1 MSRRQVKCPY
11 CFHSGAVDETK
22 IPAQGVKIKC
32 PRCGERFSIARQKD
46 GAPDV
51 GVPQRSEDTTGSRME
66 KTAQPA
72 PPSPSAPHSNDA
84 GQEGDAKAPPK
95 KRSIYSLSFHG
106 TPSTLFGIYIMNIL
120 YTILTLGIYRFW
132 GKIKVRQ
139 YLMSQSELMGER
151 FAFHGTGKELC
162 IGWLKAMVIIVVGY
176 GIIMG
181 LEYLNPIFILLV
193 YPSALVVLAVAKVGS
208 MRYRLSRTSWRG
220 IRLSFRGSFRR
231 GIKLYAGGL
240 VLTIITLG
248 LYYPIFHVKMRDFWT
263 SNTYFGNRP
272 LLYDGRGGDLMG
284 AYLLALLLTI
294 PTLGIYW
301 FWFRARMQRYDWEH
315 TTFPG
320 IRFRYAATGANLLSL
335 TAVNLLL
342 LIFTLGLAIPW
353 VIIRTLR
360 FNFNYLSLR
369 GAVDFDT
376 IQQEAQG
383 ARAVGEGLADYLDLD
398 VGWI

>member
-1 MSRRQVKCPY
+1 MSTCQVKCPY

-51 GVPQRSEDTTGSRME
+51 GVPQKSEDTTGSRME

-95 KRSIYSLSFHG
+95 KTSIYSLSFHG

-342 LIFTLGLAIPW
+342 LIFTIGLAMPW